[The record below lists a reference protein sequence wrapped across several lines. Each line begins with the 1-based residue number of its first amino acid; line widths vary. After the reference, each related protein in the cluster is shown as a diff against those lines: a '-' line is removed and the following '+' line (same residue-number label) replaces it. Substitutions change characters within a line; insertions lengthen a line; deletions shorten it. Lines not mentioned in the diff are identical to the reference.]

1 MGGNLPGAQILM
13 GVGTAGAALSL
24 ASTADIYTFTL
35 PQRCSVI
42 EIGVVDIVNAGSNA
56 YVVKFDRRVT
66 AGSDS
71 GRGDGDVGALTSAAS
86 PTVGKATRKF
96 VDVSL
101 DKHDQVVVEVTDA
114 GPASSTG
121 IPYMVVVWGGTGAA
135 ESDDVASAA

>member
-1 MGGNLPGAQILM
+1 MAGNLPGLQVLT
-13 GVGTAGAALSL
+13 GVGTAGAALALS
-24 ASTADIYTFTL
+24 STADIYTFTL
-35 PQRCSVI
+35 PQRCKVI

-56 YVVKFDRRVT
+56 YVVKFDRRPT

-71 GRGDGDVGALTSAAS
+71 GRGDGDVGVLNSVAS

-96 VDVSL
+96 VDVDL

-121 IPYMVVVWGGTGAA
+121 VPYMVVVWGGTGAA
-135 ESDDVASAA
+135 ETDDVASS